1 MKKGLSISYIVIVL
15 AFSAIYILPSVRIYF
30 DYTNLA
36 IITLAFYA
44 FFIYKKENVKP
55 IKNIVANLFPYMLL
69 MFLVA
74 RNWDF
79 KMGFLHPLLTS
90 WCMLFPGVL
99 CHNIIKRDN
108 KIELY
113 TIALFSLSL
122 LLYVMNNTIGAFSES
137 TDIMRELTA
146 STMEDSL
153 RLKYVMANI
162 GGYGIAYGCGAVVVM
177 LFTILVKHKFN
188 TKYTF
193 LLYAIIGYFSYF
205 VLNAQFT
212 TLLLLTIFCTIL
224 SIYYSDYGQKH
235 KIRLFVIGFMLI
247 ILAPLCMQLLAQLY
261 NGTTIG
267 DKLVRMNLAISG
279 GNVSEASGERSL
291 NQIKALKLFLESPLW
306 GNDILNNFTN
316 VNIYHESHSTFL
328 GVACSTGI
336 IGLISYYSTY
346 WSVIKPLFQ
355 EYSGKNK
362 NYIAIVLYFFLF
374 SILNPSEST
383 EACWIIFMI
392 VPLVY
397 FISDKK
403 MNIRIKKNV

>member
-15 AFSAIYILPSVRIYF
+15 VFSAIYILPSVRIYF
-30 DYTNLA
+30 DYTKLA
-36 IITLAFYA
+36 IITLVFYA
-44 FFIYKKENVKP
+44 IFIYKKENVKP

-74 RNWDF
+74 RNLDF

-108 KIELY
+108 KTELY
-113 TIALFSLSL
+113 TIALFSLSM

-153 RLKYVMANI
+153 RLEYVMANI

-188 TKYTF
+188 TKYAI
-193 LLYAIIGYFSYF
+193 LLYVIIGYFSYF

-212 TLLLLTIFCTIL
+212 TLLLLTLFCTIL

-316 VNIYHESHSTFL
+316 ANIYHESHSTFL
-328 GVACSTGI
+328 GIACSTGI

-355 EYSGKNK
+355 EYSSKNR

-374 SILNPSEST
+374 SLLNPSEST
-383 EACWIIFMI
+383 EACWIIFMV

-403 MNIRIKKNV
+403 TKHKN